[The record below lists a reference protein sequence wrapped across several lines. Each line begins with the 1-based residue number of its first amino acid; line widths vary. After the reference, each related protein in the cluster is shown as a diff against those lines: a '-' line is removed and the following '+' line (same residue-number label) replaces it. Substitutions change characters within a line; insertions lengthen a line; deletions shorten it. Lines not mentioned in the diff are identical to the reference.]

1 MNGFWAFLLGKNL
14 RVELGLSRWCSGK
27 ESICQ
32 SRRHIR
38 DVNLIPGLGQS
49 LEEGIATYSSILA
62 WKIPWREEPIRLLSM
77 GSQSQTCLLQLSM
90 RGRVGEFLVVH
101 ICHEFSKV
109 FVPICTTTSS
119 NFLCSSIVTTSL
131 FHLSHSSGAGALFLS
146 SFDFSINCWH
156 LFFFFFNCG
165 VNYFISFNMVPEMLS
180 FQFLCF
186 PWNCSSYR
194 RLLSSSLSLQ
204 FFHFLSLIVAFCH
217 CYTYFTGTLQGKA
230 SCNIHQS
237 SQPRG
242 FSESLNSNSFPSLVS
257 FTLVPVHPPTPHT
270 PVSKSSPKNS

>member
-1 MNGFWAFLLGKNL
+1 MWIWSLGWDNPW
-14 RVELGLSRWCSGK
+14 R
-27 ESICQ
+27 I
-32 SRRHIR
+32 
-38 DVNLIPGLGQS
+38 
-49 LEEGIATYSSILA
+49 GIATYSSILA
-62 WKIPWREEPIRLLSM
+62 WKIPWREDPIRLLSM
-77 GSQSQTCLLQLSM
+77 GSQSQTCLLQLRM

-131 FHLSHSSGAGALFLS
+131 FHLVGLGHFFYL
-146 SFDFSINCWH
+146 H
-156 LFFFFFNCG
+156 LISVSTVDTCFFFFNCG
-165 VNYFISFNMVPEMLS
+165 FNYFISFHMVPEILS

-217 CYTYFTGTLQGKA
+217 CYTYFTATLQGKA
-230 SCNIHQS
+230 SCNSHQS
-237 SQPRG
+237 SQPHG

-257 FTLVPVHPPTPHT
+257 FTLVPVHPHPPTHT
-270 PVSKSSPKNS
+270 PFSKSGPKNF

>member
-49 LEEGIATYSSILA
+49 LEEGIETYSSILA

-156 LFFFFFNCG
+156 LFFFFLTG
-165 VNYFISFNMVPEMLS
+165 VLIISFPFTWCLRCFHSS
-180 FQFLCF
+180 FFAFLEIAHPIGDCWVLPCLF
-186 PWNCSSYR
+186 SSFIFFLW
-194 RLLSSSLSLQ
+194 LLL
-204 FFHFLSLIVAFCH
+204 FVTVTH
-217 CYTYFTGTLQGKA
+217 T
-230 SCNIHQS
+230 
-237 SQPRG
+237 SQPPFRARPPATSTRALSHVG
-242 FSESLNSNSFPSLVS
+242 SQSPSIQIL
-257 FTLVPVHPPTPHT
+257 
-270 PVSKSSPKNS
+270 SPL